1 MRWSDTSQWKRMETG
16 RGVEERGWRRREGSY
31 IKLGKWGGAAAVSEA
46 LETISGFLPQATW
59 HFAHVHQNPFPRPR
73 FTYLTTP
80 QTDDVDRGISGISGE
95 GERFDDP
102 GAVAEEMK
110 RRWRVAS
117 TLNGEPASPHLA
129 EETWGRLHA
138 SGAVVGTES
147 SPRRCVRGGGWNSG
161 TGSPSPVSG
170 TVGALRCVASG
181 FLMGN
186 MDGSAWASREWTV
199 DVGSGVTSVPFYLTR
214 R

>member
-1 MRWSDTSQWKRMETG
+1 METG

-31 IKLGKWGGAAAVSEA
+31 IKLGRWGGAAAVSEA
-46 LETISGFLPQATW
+46 LETISGFLPQTTR
-59 HFAHVHQNPFPRPR
+59 HFAHVHQNPLPRPR

-80 QTDDVDRGISGISGE
+80 KLMMLTGASRVFQVRGRDSMT
-95 GERFDDP
+95 R